1 MAKLNVAG
9 GNVIV
14 KDGKF
19 LLVRETKP
27 SVAGQYNLPAGG
39 IEEGETI
46 FECAIREA
54 KEETGL
60 NIKPE
65 NLLGVYQR
73 FKEDGWSIIV
83 FVFLSTVVDG
93 EVCTTEEHPEVA
105 FFSYDEIHEL
115 KKKGLL
121 RSSYILPAIDAY
133 HKGEKFPLETVTIL
147 KPAINL

>member
-1 MAKLNVAG
+1 M
-9 GNVIV
+9 
-14 KDGKF
+14 KDGRF

-60 NIKPE
+60 MVNLE
-65 NLLGVYQR
+65 HLLGVYQR
-73 FKEDGWSIIV
+73 FKEDGWSIII
-83 FVFLSTVVDG
+83 FVFFSTVVDG
-93 EVCTTEEHPEVA
+93 EVRTTDEHPEVE
-105 FFSYDEIHEL
+105 FFSYEEIQEL

-133 HKGEKFPLETVTIL
+133 YRGEKFPLETVTVL
-147 KPAINL
+147 KP